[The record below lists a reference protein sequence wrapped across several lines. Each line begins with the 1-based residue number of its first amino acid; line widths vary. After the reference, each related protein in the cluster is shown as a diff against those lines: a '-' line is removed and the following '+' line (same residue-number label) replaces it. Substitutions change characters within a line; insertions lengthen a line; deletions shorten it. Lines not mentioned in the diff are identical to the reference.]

1 MDCSVIYR
9 ILFVINIF
17 FTSCVN
23 AIEFEGK
30 FLQGHFI
37 LGKTSPQAVILIDKK
52 KVKVSDEGYF
62 VFGVEFNKCVNF

>member
-9 ILFVINIF
+9 ILFIINIF
-17 FTSCVN
+17 FASSVN

-37 LGKTSPQAVILIDKK
+37 LGKTSPQAKIIKK
-52 KVKVSDEGYF
+52 KK
-62 VFGVEFNKCVNF
+62 K